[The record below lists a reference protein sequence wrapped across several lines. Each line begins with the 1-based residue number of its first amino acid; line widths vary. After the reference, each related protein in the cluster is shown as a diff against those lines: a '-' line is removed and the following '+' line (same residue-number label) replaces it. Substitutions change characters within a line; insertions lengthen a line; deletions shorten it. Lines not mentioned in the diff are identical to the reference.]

1 MMNRDDRIDDA
12 VLAILSALHADANC
26 ERGHKQRS
34 NYAEPGM
41 SLAKLSKRVEQR
53 MSTLR
58 RHLSALEDA
67 EIVRVALNE
76 DGTGRAALTAFGM
89 AIVDALDERQAAEMA

>member
-1 MMNRDDRIDDA
+1 MDWDEQLDDA
-12 VLAILSALHADANC
+12 VLAILSALHAEASG
-26 ERGHKQRS
+26 ERCHNQRS

-58 RHLSALEDA
+58 RNLSALEDA
-67 EIVRVALNE
+67 EIVSVALNE
-76 DGTGRAALTAFGM
+76 DGTGRAALTALGV
-89 AIVDALDERQAAEMA
+89 AIFDALDESQAAAAA

>member
-1 MMNRDDRIDDA
+1 MMNWNDQIDDA
-12 VLAILSALHADANC
+12 VLAILSALHADAND
-26 ERGHKQRS
+26 ERTHC
-34 NYAEPGM
+34 AEPGM

-58 RHLSALEDA
+58 RNLSALEDA
-67 EIVRVALNE
+67 EIVSVALNE

-89 AIVDALDERQAAEMA
+89 AIFDVLDENQAAEMA

>member
-1 MMNRDDRIDDA
+1 MMNWDDRIDDA
-12 VLAILSALHADANC
+12 LLAILSALHADVND
-26 ERGHKQRS
+26 ERGH
-34 NYAEPGM
+34 YADPGM

-58 RHLSALEDA
+58 RNLSALEDA
-67 EIVRVALNE
+67 EIVRVALND

-89 AIVDALDERQAAEMA
+89 AIFEAVDENQAAAMA

>member
-12 VLAILSALHADANC
+12 VLAILSALHAETIG
-26 ERGHKQRS
+26 ERTH
-34 NYAEPGM
+34 NIEPGM

-58 RHLSALEDA
+58 RHLSALESS
-67 EIVRVALNE
+67 ELVSVILNE
-76 DGTGRAALTAFGM
+76 DGTGRAALTPFGM
-89 AIVDALDERQAAEMA
+89 AIFDALDESRAAEIAR